1 MCQHGADKGL
11 VPVVVNCRYQSI
23 LVPADIEHRHGG
35 SLEKRDLV
43 WFNVDLMQQGVGGDN
58 TWGAPVHSEY
68 TISPIERSYTFII
81 RPLKAGDDEVKESKR
96 VSFRK

>member
-1 MCQHGADKGL
+1 
-11 VPVVVNCRYQSI
+11 
-23 LVPADIEHRHGG
+23 
-35 SLEKRDLV
+35 
-43 WFNVDLMQQGVGGDN
+43 MQQGVGGDN

-81 RPLKAGDDEVKESKR
+81 RPLKSGDDEVKESKR